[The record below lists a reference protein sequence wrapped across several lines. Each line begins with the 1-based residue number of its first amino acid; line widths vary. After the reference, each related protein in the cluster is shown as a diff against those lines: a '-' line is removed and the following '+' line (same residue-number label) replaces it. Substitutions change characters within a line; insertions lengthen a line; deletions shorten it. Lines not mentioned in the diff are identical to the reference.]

1 MHAQMHAGVIPA
13 GGAKNIDLIPYAIP
27 REHFSGRTLEPI
39 RHAREILVSTAR
51 DRRSLITLPSP
62 LTETRYDS
70 PLSIFREAAYRS
82 PDSRSVLAARK
93 ISITD
98 ALTEFIGD
106 DTVTQ
111 HMVENDAIAQYYR
124 LGPPMATQAY
134 RAATYHPSSTS
145 PSNNIWALVPG
156 EGPLN
161 KEGRCHEDSLKA
173 FSGLGAFASSLPPTR
188 VL

>member
-1 MHAQMHAGVIPA
+1 
-13 GGAKNIDLIPYAIP
+13 
-27 REHFSGRTLEPI
+27 
-39 RHAREILVSTAR
+39 
-51 DRRSLITLPSP
+51 
-62 LTETRYDS
+62 
-70 PLSIFREAAYRS
+70 
-82 PDSRSVLAARK
+82 
-93 ISITD
+93 
-98 ALTEFIGD
+98 
-106 DTVTQ
+106 
-111 HMVENDAIAQYYR
+111 MVENDAIAQYYR